1 MGFFFLLW
9 KMKSQLH
16 FYIYEQG
23 KTLKMETTVQL
34 QICEVCVYYKCLIT
48 ATYFFFLSSFSSKI
62 DLKQK
67 SD

>member
-1 MGFFFLLW
+1 
-9 KMKSQLH
+9 
-16 FYIYEQG
+16 
-23 KTLKMETTVQL
+23 METTVQL

-48 ATYFFFLSSFSSKI
+48 ATFFIYLFLSSFSYKI